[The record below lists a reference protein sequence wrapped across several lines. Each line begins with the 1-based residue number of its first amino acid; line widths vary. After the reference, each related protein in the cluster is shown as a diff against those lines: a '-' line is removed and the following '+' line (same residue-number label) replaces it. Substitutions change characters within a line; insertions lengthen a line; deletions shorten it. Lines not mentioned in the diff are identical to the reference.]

1 MQGGWEQALD
11 GLQVHLQVPDL
22 WQQEA
27 IRALRS
33 GKDVIVSAPTG
44 AGKTF
49 IFESLFEDGKTFRS
63 DRQAVYTVPTRALAN
78 DKWREWKKKGWN
90 VGIATG
96 DVAENLDAP
105 VIVATLETQRERF
118 LAGDGPRLLI
128 IDEYQMI
135 GDRRRGLQ
143 YELALALAPDTTQL
157 LLLSGSVA
165 NPRHV
170 EEWMTR
176 LERDAIVVETKE
188 RPVPLEERHLD
199 ELPRAAPR
207 QCRNFWQRLALSTLL
222 SHYGPLL
229 IFATHRKAAE
239 KIAAKV
245 AEALPDDDPI
255 ALGDPTL
262 EQSCPKELSRLLK
275 KRVAFHHSG
284 LSFTERAAI
293 VEPLAKAGQLRVIVA
308 TMGLAAG
315 INFSVR
321 SVFVSDATYQDGPFQ
336 RDVSPDELLQMFGR
350 AGRRGLDETG
360 YILIGDRTPR
370 LSDAHPLEL
379 RRQNE
384 VDWPTL
390 IRRMHHAA
398 RSGESPIEA
407 ARILRDRLF
416 SRQQVSL
423 GFRSVS
429 DDDLAEEP
437 ALFGLKPTRK
447 EVLNSLGEWEAV
459 RANRIEKVPLK
470 STRSFVR
477 GRYRPTESDS
487 SQISS
492 LLPARARLCRLGT
505 APGEEGSRNAPRRYG
520 MELAIATEK
529 EPDQFYLTK
538 FAQKQAR
545 RQDRGHDPTTAYTEE
560 EANLFL
566 PEIFAEGIAPARFE
580 AVVHRGQQLF
590 LTGHF
595 RDVEC
600 EAYLDSSDVALLNPR
615 ERSVEI
621 TSETH
626 VTDHESGEIV
636 QARAGTAV
644 HAWRKLRLIDDQG
657 VPTHRGTLF
666 SFFQGGEG
674 LAIAAALED
683 PHYHPEEI
691 ILHLA
696 NLRAGHRFEL
706 DTVPHAD
713 RIVDSIGS
721 ERLAAA
727 CRQAHGPV
735 DHEGY
740 LRLGLPIQYGEGA
753 AEVIALMLD
762 GGLHKLLGKGATL
775 EFGPGDVE
783 RAFVEWLSLL
793 RHLHHAPDLD
803 DERWMALKAAAG
815 FELKRRDR
823 RSPLMSLPSLPATVL
838 QKAPQHGIRYSAL

>member
-11 GLQVHLQVPDL
+11 GLQVQLQVPDL

-33 GKDVIVSAPTG
+33 GQDVIVSAPTG

-49 IFESLFEDGKTFRS
+49 VFESLVEDGKTFRA

-78 DKWREWKKKGWN
+78 DKWREWKKKGWK

-96 DVAENLDAP
+96 DVAENLEAP

-118 LAGDGPRLLI
+118 LAGKGPHLLV

-135 GDRRRGLQ
+135 GDRQRGLQ
-143 YELALALAPDTTQL
+143 YELAIALAPENTQL
-157 LLLSGSVA
+157 LLMSGSVA

-170 EEWMTR
+170 EEWLTR
-176 LERDAIVVETKE
+176 LERDAVVVETKE
-188 RPVPLEERHLD
+188 RPVPLQERHLD
-199 ELPRAAPR
+199 ELPRSAPR
-207 QCRNFWQRLALSTLL
+207 NCRNFWQRLALSTLL

-229 IFATHRKAAE
+229 IFAPHRKAAE
-239 KIAAKV
+239 KIAFKI

-255 ALGDPTL
+255 ALGDKSL
-262 EQSCPKELSRLLK
+262 EQGCSRDLARLLK

-293 VEPLAKAGQLRVIVA
+293 VEPLAKTGQLRVIVA

-321 SVFVSDATYQDGPFQ
+321 SVFVSDSSYQDGPFQ

-390 IRRMHHAA
+390 IRRMKVAA
-398 RSGESPIEA
+398 DSGESPIEA

-416 SRQQVSL
+416 SRQKVSL
-423 GFRSVS
+423 GFRSVG
-429 DDDLAEEP
+429 EEVSEEESS
-437 ALFGLKPTRK
+437 LFGLKPTRK
-447 EVLNSLGEWEAV
+447 EVLNSEGEWEPV
-459 RANRIEKVPLK
+459 RSNRTKTVLLK
-470 STRSFVR
+470 DALSFVR
-477 GRYRPTESDS
+477 GRYRPAEGDS
-487 SQISS
+487 SLISD
-492 LLPARARLCRLGT
+492 LLPSRARLCRLDSKT
-505 APGEEGSRNAPRRYG
+505 AESESPSRRYG
-520 MELAIATEK
+520 MELAVGTK
-529 EPDQFYLTK
+529 REPGQIHLTK
-538 FAQKQAR
+538 FAQKQSR
-545 RQDRGHDPTTAYTEE
+545 KMWGDDGTITKYTEE
-560 EANLFL
+560 EAQTFL
-566 PEIFAEGIAPARFE
+566 PDLFEGLITPARFE
-580 AVVHRGQQLF
+580 SLAHRGQQVF
-590 LTGHF
+590 LTAHF
-595 RDVEC
+595 RDAEC
-600 EAYLDSSDVALLNPR
+600 PAYLDSSDAPLVHPR

-626 VTDHESGEIV
+626 VTDHESGEVV
-636 QARAGTAV
+636 QARTGTAV

-657 VPTHRGTLF
+657 VPTHRGILF

-683 PHYHPEEI
+683 PHYTPEEI

-706 DTVPHAD
+706 DTVPQAE
-713 RIVDSIGS
+713 RIVDSVGS

-735 DHEGY
+735 DFEGY
-740 LRLGLPIQYGEGA
+740 LRLGLPVQYGEGA
-753 AEVIALMLD
+753 AEVISLMLD
-762 GGLHKLLGKGATL
+762 GGLHKLLGQGSTI
-775 EFGPGDVE
+775 EFGSGDVE

-793 RHLHHAPDLD
+793 RHIRHAPDLD
-803 DERWMALKAAAG
+803 DERWMELKKTAAA
-815 FELKRRDR
+815 ELKRRDR
-823 RSPLMSLPSLPATVL
+823 RSPLISLPSLPATVL
-838 QKAPQHGIRYSAL
+838 QKAPQHGIRFSAL